1 MENKFPISDEELQ
14 RLAEWLKSDEGRE
27 KIREALK
34 KADETNKIIDS
45 MRDIDPKKL
54 REPFTI

>member
-1 MENKFPISDEELQ
+1 MENKFPITDEELQ
-14 RLAEWLKSDEGRE
+14 RLDEWLKSDEGRD

-45 MRDIDPKKL
+45 MNDIDPKIL
-54 REPFTI
+54 NTPYNI

>member
-34 KADETNKIIDS
+34 KADETCKIIDS